1 MSNACIVM
9 WCSLARTLPLAS
21 FFHSHESVQCCAS
34 RTLTVFVGPDPDYL
48 EEPDRSGTPFV
59 HWIAC
64 MAWLPCCS
72 LWQRY
77 LMAGL
82 WYTEH
87 ELHHIII
94 TH

>member
-59 HWIAC
+59 
-64 MAWLPCCS
+64 
-72 LWQRY
+72 R
-77 LMAGL
+77 
-82 WYTEH
+82 
-87 ELHHIII
+87 
-94 TH
+94 